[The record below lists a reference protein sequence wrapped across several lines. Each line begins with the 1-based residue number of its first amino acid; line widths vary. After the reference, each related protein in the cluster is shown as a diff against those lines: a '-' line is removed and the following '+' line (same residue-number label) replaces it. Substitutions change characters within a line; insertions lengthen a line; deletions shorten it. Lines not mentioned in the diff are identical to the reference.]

1 MTEGS
6 EIDKIKMGEA
16 GWNPRDIIQKQG
28 PYHCTKGST
37 TEICACNPA
46 NSMSE

>member
-6 EIDKIKMGEA
+6 EIDKKKMGEA

-28 PYHCTKGST
+28 PYHYTKGPNT
-37 TEICACNPA
+37 
-46 NSMSE
+46 